1 VLLVHLV
8 FGPFPRLCYT
18 ILVMKAKDRE
28 ALFQTFFES
37 SPDAIFIED
46 MRGNVLDCNPAAAAL
61 HRMSREDIIGKNVAD
76 LVPPERRRDLVI
88 SATAAP
94 SEFEGFSLTSDGRSI
109 PVSIRT
115 SQIEYLGQRAMLL
128 HVRDI
133 TEGKRFERELR
144 RSNDELELRVQNR
157 TAALARANE
166 ILRDEIAE
174 RNRWEEARKQLE
186 EEVQAARKMEAVGRL
201 AGGVAHDF
209 NNLLTVIIGRCEVLL
224 SRVSQENPMRPDLL
238 LIYDAAQKA
247 AAVTRQLLAFGRK
260 QVFQPKILNLNA
272 AIQEMDPMLRS
283 LICDNIELTC
293 DLSADLWSVEADRGQ
308 IEQVLMNLVVNAIDA
323 MPNGGT
329 LAIRTTNVEI
339 ETPPAEGAFTLEPG
353 RYVMLIV
360 QDTGRGMDPETLSH
374 IFEPFFTTKDKSKG
388 TGLGLSTVYGIV
400 QQSNGYITASSHEG
414 QGTVFKIYLPGLLT
428 PADPLDGHERVAAQ
442 GAETIL
448 VAEDADLVRQLTREM
463 LEVRGYRVLEAASG
477 EEALEICKT
486 YAGTIDL
493 TLSDV
498 VMPGMTGREMA
509 DQAALI
515 RPDMKILLMSGYTDE
530 ISKAGF
536 LHPGLHFIEKP
547 FTSNSLALKIREVLD
562 HSGS

>member
-1 VLLVHLV
+1 M
-8 FGPFPRLCYT
+8 P
-18 ILVMKAKDRE
+18 VMKAKHRE

-61 HRMSREDIIGKNVAD
+61 HGLSREEMIGKNVAE
-76 LVPPERRRDLVI
+76 LVPPEHRRDLVI
-88 SATAAP
+88 SATTAP
-94 SEFEGFSLTSDGRSI
+94 SEFEGFSLSSDGRSI

-115 SQIEYLGQRAMLL
+115 SQIEYLGQRALLL

-133 TEGKRFERELR
+133 TERKRFEQALQ

-174 RNRWEEARKQLE
+174 RNRSQEARKRLE
-186 EEVQAARKMEAVGRL
+186 EEIQSVRKMEAVGRL

-224 SRVSQENPMRPDLL
+224 GRVTQNNPMRPDLL

-247 AAVTRQLLAFGRK
+247 TSVTRQLLAFGRK
-260 QVFQPKILNLNA
+260 QVLQPKILNLNA
-272 AIQEMDPMLRS
+272 AIEEMDPMLRS
-283 LICDNIELTC
+283 LICDNIELKC
-293 DLSADLWSVEADRGQ
+293 DLAPHLWTVEADRGQ

-329 LAIRTTNVEI
+329 LSIRTKNVEI
-339 ETPPAEGAFTLEPG
+339 EAPPAGTALPLESG
-353 RYVMLIV
+353 RYVLLLV
-360 QDTGRGMDPETLSH
+360 QDTGRGMDSETLSH
-374 IFEPFFTTKDKSKG
+374 IFEPFFTTKEKSKG

-400 QQSNGYITASSHEG
+400 QQSGGYISASSRAGEG
-414 QGTVFKIYLPGLLT
+414 TTLRIYLPGLLA
-428 PADPLDGHERVAAQ
+428 PAEPSPDQEHVAAR
-442 GAETIL
+442 GSETIL
-448 VAEDADLVRQLTREM
+448 IAEDADLVRQLTREM
-463 LEVRGYRVLEAASG
+463 LEVRGYTVIEAASG
-477 EEALEICKT
+477 EEALQICKN
-486 YAGTIDL
+486 YSGTIDL

-498 VMPGMTGREMA
+498 VMPGMTGRQLA
-509 DQAALI
+509 DQAALL
-515 RPDMKILLMSGYTDE
+515 RPEMKILLMSGYTDE

-536 LHPGLHFIEKP
+536 LHPGLQFIEKP

>member
-1 VLLVHLV
+1 
-8 FGPFPRLCYT
+8 
-18 ILVMKAKDRE
+18 MKAQDRE
-28 ALFQTFFES
+28 QLFQTFFEN

-46 MRGNVLDCNPAAAAL
+46 LAGNVLDCNPAAATL
-61 HRMSREDIIGKNVAD
+61 HGTAREDIIGKHVSE
-76 LVPPERRRDLVI
+76 LVPPEYRDDIVTLSPQPKI
-88 SATAAP
+88 D
-94 SEFEGFSLTSDGRSI
+94 FEGFSLRADGRSI

-115 SQIEYLGQRAMLL
+115 SRIQYLGQPALLL

-133 TEGKRFERELR
+133 TERRRFEEELQ
-144 RSNDELELRVQNR
+144 RSNDELEMRVRNR

-166 ILRDEIAE
+166 ILRNEIAE
-174 RNRWEEARKQLE
+174 RNRSEEARRRLE
-186 EEVQAARKMEAVGRL
+186 EDVQTAGKMEAVGRL

-224 SRVSQENPMRPDLL
+224 GRVSNSHPMRPELL

-247 AAVTRQLLAFGRK
+247 ASVTRQLLAFGRK
-260 QVFQPKILNLNA
+260 QVLQPKILNLNA

-283 LICDNIELTC
+283 LISDNIELRC

-329 LAIRTTNVEI
+329 LSVRTTNVEI
-339 ETPPAEGAFTLEPG
+339 ETPPAEGAVTLKKG

-400 QQSNGYITASSHEG
+400 QQSGGYISASSQEG

-442 GAETIL
+442 GTETIL

-486 YAGTIDL
+486 YAGAIDL

-509 DQAALI
+509 DQATLI
-515 RPDMKILLMSGYTDE
+515 RPNMKILLMSGYTDE
-530 ISKAGF
+530 TSKAGF
-536 LHPGLHFIEKP
+536 LQPGLHFIEKP
-547 FTSNSLALKIREVLD
+547 FTSNSLALKI
-562 HSGS
+562 